1 VFPNIE
7 IFAALMVLQFP
18 AYRKWFN
25 DIEEVFFVKLD
36 RANGWDYFI
45 VPPLKAIKG
54 DTLKG
59 VIVDYQLGL
68 LKQVQGKP
76 IILNKGV

>member
-1 VFPNIE
+1 
-7 IFAALMVLQFP
+7 MVLQFP

-45 VPPLKAIKG
+45 VPPPKVIKG

-59 VIVDYQLGL
+59 VIVEFQLGL
-68 LKQVQGKP
+68 LKQVQGNP
-76 IILNKGV
+76 IILERGV